1 MGKGS
6 FCGVS
11 SYLLTAAARRDLKS
25 IWWYIAEDSLR
36 HADLV
41 EEAVLETCRSAAAIS
56 GLGHRRQGVR
66 NPKILFLAVSG
77 YERYCIA
84 YLAGSEPLRVLRILH
99 GARDVPRLFG

>member
-1 MGKGS
+1 MGKGP

-11 SYLLTAAARRDLKS
+11 SYILTANARRDLKS
-25 IWWYIAEDSLR
+25 IWWYIARDSLR

-66 NPKILFLAVSG
+66 NPKILFLSVSG
-77 YERYCIA
+77 YERYSIA
-84 YLAGSEPLRVLRILH
+84 YLSNSEPLQILRVLH
-99 GARDVPRLFG
+99 GARDVPRLFR